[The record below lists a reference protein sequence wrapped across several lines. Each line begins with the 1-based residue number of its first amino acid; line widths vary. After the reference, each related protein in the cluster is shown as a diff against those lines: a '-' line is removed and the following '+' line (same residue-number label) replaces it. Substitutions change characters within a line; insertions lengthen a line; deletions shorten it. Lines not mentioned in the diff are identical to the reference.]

1 MWASRYF
8 EVWQI
13 TLSHVIDLLTIHGPV
28 RDPYL
33 SEFSERYDLDSGC
46 SVESTLLL
54 HLVVVLVA
62 DTRPATVLPLWCTHV
77 FTHAHTTP
85 DHV

>member
-1 MWASRYF
+1 M
-8 EVWQI
+8 V
-13 TLSHVIDLLTIHGPV
+13 DLLTIHGPV

-54 HLVVVLVA
+54 HLAVVLPA
-62 DTRPATVLPLWCTHV
+62 DARLRNSMYYVCIMYVFMYMYVLCVYYVLMFDVCV
-77 FTHAHTTP
+77 MN
-85 DHV
+85 V

>member
-1 MWASRYF
+1 MV
-8 EVWQI
+8 E
-13 TLSHVIDLLTIHGPV
+13 LLTIYSPV

-54 HLVVVLVA
+54 HLAVVIAA
-62 DTRPATVLPLWCTHV
+62 DTRLRNSTSSYKGFYAFLGSSK
-77 FTHAHTTP
+77 
-85 DHV
+85 

>member
-1 MWASRYF
+1 M
-8 EVWQI
+8 
-13 TLSHVIDLLTIHGPV
+13 IDLLTIHGPV

-54 HLVVVLVA
+54 HLAVVL
-62 DTRPATVLPLWCTHV
+62 ATDARLHNNIARYLKKLWTDSDEIWWD
-77 FTHAHTTP
+77 P
-85 DHV
+85 QK